1 MSATLALLIIAV
13 IFALGDFI
21 AVKTKAVFS
30 MMFVSGLVLLVGF
43 WLFLPKTLF
52 EDAQISKFAIA
63 IIPMLMV
70 YMGTLMKL
78 QDLKDEWKTV
88 LLALAS
94 IAAVAIILFLVG
106 SPIIGKHYAVAA
118 AGPIS
123 GGVVATLI
131 VQEAAN
137 AQGLETIAVFAT
149 ILLVLQTFVGLP
161 VASFC
166 LSGEAK
172 NLLAKY
178 RSNKPVTEQQDL
190 APSESSKKSW
200 RLFPETPKSLQTPF
214 ILIMKAMLIGWLAVF
229 VAHLLGDVINKYVM
243 ALIFGILFYELGFLE
258 HKILE
263 KANAMGITLFALM
276 VPVFSSLPKATP
288 EMILSLVLPILVSFL
303 ISIVGI
309 TIVSILLGKALGYS
323 WRLSLAIGVT
333 CMFGFPGTFII
344 SEEIAQAVS
353 ETAEEHDYITKI
365 ILPKMLVGGFTTVT
379 IGSVFLAS
387 FLIKLL

>member
-1 MSATLALLIIAV
+1 MSATLALLIIAI

-21 AVKTKAVFS
+21 AVKTKALFS
-30 MMFVSGLVLLVGF
+30 MVFVSGLILLVGF

-52 EDAQISKFAIA
+52 EDAQIGNFAIA

-70 YMGTLMKL
+70 YMGTLMRL
-78 QDLKDEWKTV
+78 QDLRDEWKTV
-88 LLALAS
+88 LIALAS
-94 IAAVAIILFLVG
+94 IAAVALVLFTVG
-106 SPIIGKHYAVAA
+106 SMVIGRQYAVAA

-131 VQEAAN
+131 VQQAAK
-137 AQGLETIAVFAT
+137 AQGVETIAVFAT
-149 ILLVLQTFVGLP
+149 LLLVLQTFIGLP

-172 NLLAKY
+172 KLITKFRSGASDQGQKSAK
-178 RSNKPVTEQQDL
+178 SGAKPV
-190 APSESSKKSW
+190 W
-200 RLFPETPKSLQTPF
+200 RLFPATPQNLQTPF

-229 VAHLLGDVINKYVM
+229 VAGLLGDVINKYVM
-243 ALIFGILFYELGFLE
+243 ALIFGIVFYELGFLE

-263 KANAMGITLFALM
+263 KANSMGITLFALM
-276 VPVFSSLPKATP
+276 VPVFSDLPQATP
-288 EMILSLVLPILVSFL
+288 EMILSLVLPILFSFL
-303 ISIVGI
+303 LALVGI
-309 TIVSILLGKALGYS
+309 AIVSILLGQALGYA

-344 SEEIAQAVS
+344 SEEVAQAVS
-353 ETAEEHDYITKI
+353 ETDEEREHVLQI